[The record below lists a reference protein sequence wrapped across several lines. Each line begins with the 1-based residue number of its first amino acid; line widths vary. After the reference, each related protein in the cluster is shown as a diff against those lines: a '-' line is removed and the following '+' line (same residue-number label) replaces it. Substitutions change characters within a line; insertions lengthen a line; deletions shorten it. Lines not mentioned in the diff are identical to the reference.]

1 MNTLQKIF
9 VEQMPMIPVGADN
22 VGGAYSTKNWVGWP
36 DDAEPVRRRRSPP
49 SPTRWTSSCT
59 SSPPAT

>member
-22 VGGAYSTKNWVGWP
+22 VGGGVQHEELDRLAGRRQ
-36 DDAEPVRRRRSPP
+36 PVRRRRSRP

-59 SSPPAT
+59 SSPPS